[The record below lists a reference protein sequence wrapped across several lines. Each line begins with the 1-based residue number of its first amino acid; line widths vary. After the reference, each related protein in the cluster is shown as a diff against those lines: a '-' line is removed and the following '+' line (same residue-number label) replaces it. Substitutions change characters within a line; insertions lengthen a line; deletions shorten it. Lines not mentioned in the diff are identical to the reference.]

1 MQICLEVWTSC
12 LASLEGK
19 LRAGS
24 FLRSSGVIPPVCG
37 RRYLAM
43 KGTELPSAKRRQTEA
58 ATDALP
64 PGQSGA
70 STAGGVHEN
79 TEQPAGSPLV
89 SSSWIWSLFRRCLLR
104 PLESDWVGFSICL
117 FLSISE
123 LQVQK
128 EFNRQAQLCII
139 QMLWTFLLRRI
150 HLFKSFVTYHMCDTS
165 IFNVG

>member
-1 MQICLEVWTSC
+1 MAWMSYFTTLGGSRYATHH
-12 LASLEGK
+12 
-19 LRAGS
+19 S

-64 PGQSGA
+64 LGQSGA

-79 TEQPAGSPLV
+79 TGQPSLLA
-89 SSSWIWSLFRRCLLR
+89 SSSWILSSSRRCLLR

-123 LQVQK
+123 LQIQE

-150 HLFKSFVTYHMCDTS
+150 HLFKSFVTYHITCVTLQ
-165 IFNVG
+165 FLT